1 MTTIR
6 TFFLE
11 IRVLFLNLNPR
22 AYFAKLGGY
31 FMLLQS
37 LGKIFPLYLQEY
49 YLSQMFLFVP
59 NSVISLLKSLDYR
72 DSLTLIYEIQ
82 S

>member
-49 YLSQMFLFVP
+49 YLS
-59 NSVISLLKSLDYR
+59 
-72 DSLTLIYEIQ
+72 
-82 S
+82 